1 MVTLF
6 GNSKRMRF
14 DLLVNNLIA
23 SYIKYKKVILLSD
36 GQKIRPQIHIK
47 DVSEVYKYFIFN
59 DIKRNNLILN
69 VGRSDYNLTVGQI
82 ARKIAKVFKSKVQ
95 YGKKDKDK
103 RSYRVSFKKFEKLK
117 IINKTSNSI
126 ENTAIKINKSFKNKN
141 TKFMDNKKFKNLDF
155 MKYLIGQKKINLII

>member
-1 MVTLF
+1 M
-6 GNSKRMRF
+6 
-14 DLLVNNLIA
+14 
-23 SYIKYKKVILLSD
+23 LSD

-47 DVSEVYKYFIFN
+47 DVSEVYKYFILN
-59 DIKRNNLILN
+59 DIKQNNLILN